1 MSHTELN
8 PSSDNGTLEC
18 EEQRETKDNFLP
30 WNEVNIAKGVTPS
43 ASPDFVP
50 VVKSTVTY
58 IVVGILFNEA
68 DEVLMMQEAKSSCAG
83 KWYLPAGRME
93 PGEDIEEAVR
103 REVLEETGLEMDPTT
118 LLMMECASGTWFR
131 FVLTG
136 TVTAGAL
143 LHPQNKGCSF
153 APLHPQNQCRS
164 FTPLRLKY
172 SPDANILLT
181 CGTLKTPKD
190 ADSESL
196 QAKWVKDLNELNLRA
211 SDIQG
216 IVERGRSYQAALRGE
231 PWHAPLLPVLRPH
244 NKLLF
249 RIVVCIRKKSNN
261 RVHLL
266 LSEKTEVHLPVCEIN
281 PARNFHS
288 TLKKYMTNIF
298 GADVPAHKPHGILNV
313 EHSGKPECI
322 HDGLCFTILVS
333 FRKPLEEVGIIDK
346 YTWLEIS
353 KELGDDLLSRLP
365 KNMVVPLHVIR

>member
-1 MSHTELN
+1 MDKIEENVRRLLDGLAHGDSEDFCDFTI
-8 PSSDNGTLEC
+8 
-18 EEQRETKDNFLP
+18 EEQ
-30 WNEVNIAKGVTPS
+30 NEATVAKGVTPS

-131 FVLTG
+131 FVITG
-136 TVTAGAL
+136 TVTG
-143 LHPQNKGCSF
+143 
-153 APLHPQNQCRS
+153 
-164 FTPLRLKY
+164 
-172 SPDANILLT
+172 
-181 CGTLKTPKD
+181 GTLKTPKD

-266 LSEKTEVHLPVCEIN
+266 LSEKTEVHLP
-281 PARNFHS
+281 
-288 TLKKYMTNIF
+288 NIF

>member
-1 MSHTELN
+1 MYHSCITYYEHFFNCT
-8 PSSDNGTLEC
+8 P
-18 EEQRETKDNFLP
+18 
-30 WNEVNIAKGVTPS
+30 VAKGVTPS

-136 TVTAGAL
+136 TVTG
-143 LHPQNKGCSF
+143 
-153 APLHPQNQCRS
+153 
-164 FTPLRLKY
+164 
-172 SPDANILLT
+172 
-181 CGTLKTPKD
+181 GTLKTPKD

-288 TLKKYMTNIF
+288 TLKKYMTLVNALVVLSLTAEDGEIEVRISNIF